1 MDYHIGDRVKI
12 IGNDYYNHAFSI
24 GSLGIVKSK
33 INLFKYEIYS
43 FNNNFECIMCTI
55 HPIDLELVSK
65 AVKVGDKV
73 KIIYNRTTNPHGQH
87 AHSLGDIAEVLAINY
102 GDLTFKTRYQRTSQL
117 VLIFDT
123 EPVKKTRA
131 KRVKIGDRVRII
143 ANSTLHYY
151 CDWRT
156 KPVFA
161 KIIALQNDRGQY
173 KTEPIEGTEI
183 GNNMPWQVLIR
194 SDFELAPILL
204 PVLLKQKK
212 KKAKADNFECGIC
225 GDELNT
231 GSEFEFENTVY
242 CEECYNESIGHCEN
256 CSDIVLQDTM
266 YEVQVQGR
274 ASLIFNTSWICE
286 PCLENYTNCKDCQQY
301 FNSDIILHT
310 RGDYYLCPVCYEN
323 GDYFNC
329 GNCGDIDHNDNR
341 YGDYCESC
349 RVHEEEDEYDSDNI
363 HGYDY
368 KPEPTFYR
376 GDDHEDKLF
385 MGIELELEVGTGSR
399 SEVAEQILKD
409 PLYCKSDGSIDYG
422 FEIVTHPCTLAYHKK
437 QMKWD
442 DMLAKLIKA
451 KCKSHDTNTCGLHIH
466 VSKKALSHI
475 EAIRLGIFVNLNCN
489 NFETL
494 ARRTQSHYSKFK
506 FVKKGRVE
514 NKRCSTEKGE
524 YLSVINNGDRYEAL
538 NYQNRS
544 TIEFR
549 LYKGTLKYHTLI
561 STIELTHAVCYF
573 VKQVDSTL
581 NLVDKEKGWKLFMDF
596 VKKNC
601 KTYPNLIEY
610 LQAKELLTKTD
621 NPVSQ
626 ESEAIEV

>member
-1 MDYHIGDRVKI
+1 MGFKI
-12 IGNDYYNHAFSI
+12 
-24 GSLGIVKSK
+24 
-33 INLFKYEIYS
+33 
-43 FNNNFECIMCTI
+43 
-55 HPIDLELVSK
+55 
-65 AVKVGDKV
+65 GDKV
-73 KIIYNRTTNPHGQH
+73 KIIGNSPRNTAGEHHYQIGE
-87 AHSLGDIAEVLAINY
+87 IAIVKGLTQNNLAIEVSNS
-102 GDLTFKTRYQRTSQL
+102 THSFQT
-117 VLIFDT
+117 VLMLDV
-123 EPVKKTRA
+123 ELVKKTRK
-131 KRVKIGDRVRII
+131 KRIKIGDRVRVIG
-143 ANSTLHYY
+143 NSEPMHYY
-151 CDWRT
+151 QDWQI
-156 KPVFA
+156 KPVFVE
-161 KIIALQNDRGQY
+161 IISLADSSRWFVT
-173 KTEPIEGTEI
+173 KPIEGTII
-183 GNNMPWQVLIR
+183 GGNGSGLSTQFMVREN
-194 SDFELAPILL
+194 FELAPILL
-204 PVLLKQKK
+204 PVLPKQKTK
-212 KKAKADNFECGIC
+212 KKAKADNFECEIC

-231 GSEFEFENTVY
+231 GSEFGFENTVY

-266 YEVQVQGR
+266 SEVQVQGR
-274 ASLIFNTSWICE
+274 ASRIFNASLICE
-286 PCLENYTNCKDCQQY
+286 PCLENYTTCEDCQQY
-301 FNSDIILHT
+301 FNSDIILWT
-310 RGDYYLCPVCYEN
+310 RGDYYLCPVCYET
-323 GDYFNC
+323 GDYFSC

-341 YGDYCESC
+341 YGDCCESC
-349 RVHEEEDEYDSDNI
+349 RVIEEEDEYDSDNI
-363 HGYDY
+363 YSYDY
-368 KPEPTFYR
+368 KPDPTFYR

-385 MGIELELEVGTGSR
+385 LGVELELEVTTGSK
-399 SEVAEQILKD
+399 SKVAEQILKD

-422 FEIVTHPCTLAYHKK
+422 FEIVTHPCTMAYHKK

-475 EAIRLGIFVNLNCN
+475 EAIRLGIFVNLNCE

-506 FVKKGRVE
+506 FIKKGRE
-514 NKRCSTEKGE
+514 SNKQTSKEKGE
-524 YLSVINNGDRYEAL
+524 YLNVINNSDRYEAL
-538 NYQNRS
+538 NYQNHS

-581 NLVDKEKGWKLFMDF
+581 NLVDKENGWKLFMDF

-610 LQAKELLTKTD
+610 LQAKELLIKTD

-626 ESEAIEV
+626 ESEAVEV